1 MKPHP
6 TRSLLPLGFLLAALF
21 VGLPAAADTGS
32 VVEYAVPT
40 TGSQPVSIVT
50 GPDGSLWFTE
60 FAANKIGRLS
70 TNGTFDEFPILTVA
84 SQPDELA
91 AGPDGNVWFA
101 ETAGNKIGRVT
112 PTGDV
117 TEFGAGISPASQPT
131 AIVAGADGNLWFT
144 ERALANPTGRIGRIS
159 PSGEVT
165 EYGIGITGHPLV
177 IAAGSD
183 GNLWFT
189 ESPGNKIGRIDPATM
204 AVSEF
209 PVPTFQSAPWEITAG
224 PDGNLWFTEL
234 LGNKIGRISTD
245 GEITEFPVPTPAS
258 RPNTIRPGPDP
269 NPAKNCVFQRG
280 RLGEEAFVARYG
292 SFGGCVSTLAA
303 TRTLW
308 FSEQLGNKIGQVTTG
323 GDIFEFPLP
332 SANSQPN
339 GVAAGPGGAVW
350 FAEQARNKIGRLDVD
365 GLGPG

>member
-1 MKPHP
+1 MKPQL
-6 TRSLLPLGFLLAALF
+6 TRSLLMLGFLLAAL
-21 VGLPAAADTGS
+21 VLGLPAPADTGS

-50 GPDGSLWFTE
+50 GPDGNLWFTE
-60 FAANKIGRLS
+60 FAADQIGRLS
-70 TNGTFDEFPILTVA
+70 TDGTFDEFPIPTAA
-84 SQPDELA
+84 SQPDELTD
-91 AGPDGNVWFA
+91 GPDGNVWFA

-117 TEFGAGISPASQPT
+117 TEFGEGISPASQPT
-131 AIVAGADGNLWFT
+131 AIVAGPDGNLWFT
-144 ERALANPTGRIGRIS
+144 ERALTSHTGRIGRIS
-159 PSGEVT
+159 LSGEVT
-165 EYGIGITGHPLV
+165 EYSTGITGHPLL

-189 ESPGNKIGRIDPATM
+189 ESPGNKIGRMDPATM

-209 PVPTFQSAPWEITAG
+209 PVPTFQSAPWEIAAG

-234 LGNKIGRISTD
+234 LGNKIGRITTD

-269 NPAKNCVFQRG
+269 NPARNCAVQRR
-280 RLGEEAFVARYG
+280 RLGEEAFIARYG
-292 SFGGCVSTLAA
+292 SFGGCVATLAA
-303 TRTLW
+303 TKTLW
-308 FSEQLGNKIGQVTTG
+308 FSELLGNKIGQITTG

-339 GVAAGPGGAVW
+339 GVAEGPDGAVW
-350 FAEQARNKIGRLDVD
+350 FAEQVGNRIGRLDVD
-365 GLGPG
+365 ALGPG